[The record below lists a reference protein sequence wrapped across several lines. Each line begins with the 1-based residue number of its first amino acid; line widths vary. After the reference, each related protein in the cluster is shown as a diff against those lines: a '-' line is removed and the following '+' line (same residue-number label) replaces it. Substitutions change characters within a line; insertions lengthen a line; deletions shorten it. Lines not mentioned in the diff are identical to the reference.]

1 MFRDKDAA
9 DRFGVDNGNADMMK
23 LFQAILRNQYMN
35 DEIEALQAKIDQK
48 STLAATTLVA
58 KAPIVIPILETP
70 RAYAPADQI
79 SLSSII
85 RNNTGIIINSLTVQ
99 EKIELR
105 TRASTRASSQAAD
118 STHVASRLT
127 VTTPAIGT
135 PILTRPQ
142 PYLTIPN
149 IECSSTPMELILS
162 VTNITVLG
170 SPQSFAAMIYIPVRS
185 TVMYNDFSDQQA
197 NSTHKPEQ
205 QCSIFNSSNSNCTS
219 TQVPSDNF
227 RRIDID
233 VSYESEQVD
242 PTNFNNQ
249 CVLSHGSQYTG
260 KTRDEATLY
269 SDWKKVQ
276 ASMTIS

>member
-1 MFRDKDAA
+1 VLFR
-9 DRFGVDNGNADMMK
+9 
-23 LFQAILRNQYMN
+23 
-35 DEIEALQAKIDQK
+35 
-48 STLAATTLVA
+48 S
-58 KAPIVIPILETP
+58 
-70 RAYAPADQI
+70 
-79 SLSSII
+79 
-85 RNNTGIIINSLTVQ
+85 IIINSLTVQ

-142 PYLTIPN
+142 PYLMIPN
-149 IECSSTPMELILS
+149 IECSSTPMEPILS

-170 SPQSFAAMIYIPVRS
+170 SPQSFEAMIYIPVGP
-185 TVMYNDFSDQQA
+185 TVIYNDFNDQQA
-197 NSTHKPEQ
+197 NSTHQPEQ
-205 QCSIFNSSNSNCTS
+205 QCSTFSSSKSNCTS

-242 PTNFNNQ
+242 PTQ
-249 CVLSHGSQYTG
+249 RVLSYGSQYT
-260 KTRDEATLY
+260 TLY
-269 SDWKKVQ
+269 SDWKTVQ
-276 ASMTIS
+276 APVTVS